1 MDLHKDIS
9 RVLIGEDEIR
19 ARVAELAEEI
29 NYDYKGKP
37 LVIVCILKGS
47 VIFFSDLARRLT
59 MPVRF
64 DFMALS
70 SYANSRVSSGV
81 VRVAMDLYETIEDK
95 DILIVED
102 IIDTGHTLSHLRE
115 LLSSRAPKSI
125 RFCTLL
131 DKPSR
136 REANIHPDYC
146 GFTIEDHFVV
156 GYGLDCGGEHR
167 NLPYVAVMK

>member
-1 MDLHKDIS
+1 MDLHKDIA
-9 RVLIGEDEIR
+9 RILISEEEIR
-19 ARVAELAEEI
+19 ARVEGLAKEI
-29 NYDYKGKP
+29 NDDYGDKP
-37 LVIVCILKGS
+37 LVVVCILKGS
-47 VIFFSDLARRLT
+47 VVFFADLVRRLT

-70 SYANSRVSSGV
+70 SYENARVSSGI

-95 DILIVED
+95 DVLIVED

-115 LLSSRAPKSI
+115 LLYSRAPKSI

-156 GYGLDCGGEHR
+156 GYGLDIGGEHR
-167 NLPYVAVMK
+167 QLPYVAIMK